1 MQCGILSS
9 VASPCHA
16 LEAPEIKNYTHPII
30 PQFTSESTMQTPYGE
45 FSALSELR
53 LGTLKPVDTLLLSVF
68 NYRSNWDNGK
78 TWKTS
83 LRELSEL
90 TGISTR
96 YIRDKLRDLISNQ

>member
-78 TWKTS
+78 TGNKIFS
-83 LRELSEL
+83 
-90 TGISTR
+90 
-96 YIRDKLRDLISNQ
+96 